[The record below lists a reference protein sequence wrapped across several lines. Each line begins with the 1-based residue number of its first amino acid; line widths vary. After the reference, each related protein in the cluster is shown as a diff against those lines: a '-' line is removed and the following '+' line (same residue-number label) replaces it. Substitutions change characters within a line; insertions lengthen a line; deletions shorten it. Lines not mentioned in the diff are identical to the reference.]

1 MKKLIIVSIILIG
14 STFPQSSEFT
24 QGLGFAGGMPS
35 GSGFSYRQM
44 NENYGFQVTF
54 GIMVFQEDDF
64 EDYYTEGYKG
74 SYALNDWTPDTNQ
87 IFTDES
93 YRDTRKWG
101 NIGITYYKPLHR
113 SNKSLF
119 YGFAGISTYYT
130 SQTYQ
135 TRDYKYTLTS
145 DSTFSYD
152 PINDAKEVKDNK
164 FTFFA
169 GVGLGI
175 EYSITDNIRIH
186 LEMPITIVD
195 NGNIFMYIPQGG
207 IHYYFK

>member
-1 MKKLIIVSIILIG
+1 MKKILLLLLLSSSI
-14 STFPQSSEFT
+14 TFSQSQELT

-44 NENYGFQVTF
+44 HENYGFQVTF

-64 EDYYTEGYKG
+64 EDYFNESYTGP
-74 SYALNDWTPDTNQ
+74 YAPYDWTQDTSR

-101 NIGITYYKPLHR
+101 NIGITYYRPLHR

-119 YGFAGISTYYT
+119 YGFIGGSTYYT

-135 TRDYKYTLTS
+135 TREYKYSMSS
-145 DSTFSYD
+145 DSYD
-152 PINDAKEVKDNK
+152 PINKAKEVREND

-169 GVGLGI
+169 GIGLGI
-175 EYSITDNIRIH
+175 EYRITDNIRIH
-186 LEMPITIVD
+186 IEMPITIVD
-195 NGNIFMYIPQGG
+195 NGNIFMYIPQAG